1 MKTIYT
7 IGYSGFSLES
17 FKNVLL
23 KNRISCVIDVRSNP
37 VSNYFQDYNSNN
49 LEPYL
54 KKYNIIYRNYG
65 PFFGARQKEVK
76 YYPNGYLDFNLFTNS
91 ERFQEGLKRINAG
104 IDLKYSFVLMCA
116 EKDPFDCHRAI
127 MISRV
132 FHDNGFE
139 VKHILADE
147 SFETQEMI
155 EQKLVDR
162 FFPNRNQLSLFSGEE
177 TTQDLIK
184 KGYDLRNKEIGY
196 RIKEEDDYE

>member
-1 MKTIYT
+1 M
-7 IGYSGFSLES
+7 
-17 FKNVLL
+17 
-23 KNRISCVIDVRSNP
+23 
-37 VSNYFQDYNSNN
+37 
-49 LEPYL
+49 
-54 KKYNIIYRNYG
+54 
-65 PFFGARQKEVK
+65 K
-76 YYPNGYLDFNLFTNS
+76 YYPNGYLDFNLFSKS
-91 ERFQEGLKRINAG
+91 ERFKEGFQKINAG
-104 IDLKYSFVLMCA
+104 IELNYSFVLMCA

-127 MISRV
+127 MVSRF
-132 FHDNGFE
+132 FHENGFD